1 MADYEKA
8 FEILMKLEFSNPSNF
23 LHKNKTE
30 RDYTVAGIYKYA
42 HPKWLGWFI
51 VMDSLQRNNGNV
63 VSASRDLYK
72 NYHLKELI
80 MNFYKSQFWDRMRL
94 DEVKNDNTATEIFV
108 FAVNAG
114 TRNAIRKVQKLVGA
128 DADGLMGPVTLGF
141 INSFDPDK
149 FDIMFDEVELKY
161 YDDIIKN
168 KPSFAIYKNGWK
180 NRAEYV

>member
-1 MADYEKA
+1 MADFNKA
-8 FEILMKLEFSNPSNF
+8 FEILMKLEFSNSSNY
-23 LHKNKTE
+23 LHKNSTE

-51 VMDSLQRNNGNV
+51 VMDTLERNQGNMA
-63 VSASRDLYK
+63 VSSRELYL
-72 NYHLKELI
+72 NSHLKELV
-80 MNFYKSQFWDRMRL
+80 MQFYKSQFWDRMRL
-94 DEVKNDNTATEIFV
+94 DQIRNDNTATELFV

-114 TRNAIRKVQKLVGA
+114 TRNAVRKAQKLVGA
-128 DADGLMGPVTLGF
+128 DADGQVGPVTIGL

-161 YDDIIKN
+161 YDDIIKR
-168 KPSFAIYKNGWK
+168 KPSFAVYKNGWK